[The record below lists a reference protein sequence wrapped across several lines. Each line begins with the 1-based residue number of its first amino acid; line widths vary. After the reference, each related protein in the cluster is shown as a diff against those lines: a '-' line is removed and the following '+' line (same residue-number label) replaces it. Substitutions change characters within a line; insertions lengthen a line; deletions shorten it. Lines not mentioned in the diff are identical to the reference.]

1 MNPQLQAIRLRSSL
15 TAWALL
21 CLILTSTLW
30 VNVACALDPQARF
43 ADYVRDNWN
52 TESGLPQT
60 SALSIT
66 QDATGYLWIGT
77 QNAIARFDGVRF
89 IVFDRDSTG
98 VDTTLASV
106 AHTDKRGEVWFGT
119 PHGALHEKD
128 GHFELI
134 HAGQDSAA
142 IVDIGEAADGSLLFA
157 TSLGVMRLDENHHIV
172 PALLEGEASFGLLRQ
187 GATQWVGVAGALVR
201 IDAQGIER
209 FPLPSSANSAR
220 VTHIVADPRGLWLG
234 TTAGLMKF
242 SDGHVVAA
250 NYGGELETRGIES
263 LFRDSDGNLWIGTAP
278 TLFRLRP
285 DDRLERIGAD
295 DFTRDSWVLAIYEDR
310 ERNLWIGSQTESL
323 FRLWNGWAR
332 RVSQRDGLTD
342 PFVWSIARDQ
352 HGRMLI
358 GTNSN
363 ISVVDAGGVH
373 ELVAGKSLPNP
384 AAYELFVDDRNRI
397 WICTRGGVA
406 IYTDKKI
413 ERPAALKPLDAYQI
427 NAFAQNGPDDF
438 WIGTTGGLYR
448 YRGGSLAL
456 VGPPP
461 GGTRAR
467 VRSLYRMDDATLL
480 VGTEAGLRQV
490 RNNVMEMPT
499 WAAPFDGRFV
509 SAIAPL
515 RDGAIGLATLDA
527 GFGVLMDGKLSVIT
541 RANGL
546 PSDNG
551 WSFRVVNGWLYM
563 SSIDGVWR
571 APLDM
576 LPGIGR
582 GARTINAQTILSS
595 SGREPGSQR
604 VRCCNGGASARSAL
618 DGTSIWLPTISG
630 ALRLDTASILA
641 ESEPPSVVVEG
652 LRNAGDW
659 FSGSGRVSLK
669 RDNPDIEIHY
679 TGLSFRDPRGLRFRY
694 RLEGYDENWIEAGT
708 RRVAFYTNLPPGEY
722 RFHVQVLQPEGGI
735 GGDSALPFDM
745 QPRWYE
751 ISWVRLLMFA
761 AALLLI
767 LALLWLQKH
776 YYRLRQQRLE
786 RIVEERTQA
795 LSHSNERL
803 RLANLAL
810 EQASETDA
818 LTGLRNRRFLLE
830 RIAQLLARGTGEGV
844 RPAFL
849 LLDLDNFKQINDRY
863 GHAAGDS
870 ILVQISQLLQSMS
883 RGDDELLRWGG
894 EEFLIVLMRVTQEQ
908 ALEIAERIRERVAA
922 HIFRLLDGREIEV
935 SASVGFALHPFIA
948 DANVDWATTL
958 EFADTALY
966 RVKQNGRNGCA
977 GIVAGK
983 VAPHGR
989 MRWSKELANIDT
1001 LVESGV
1007 LRWLRPYGA
1016 RHLRLVGD
1024 DSAG

>member
-1 MNPQLQAIRLRSSL
+1 M
-15 TAWALL
+15 AWALC
-21 CLILTSTLW
+21 CLFLTTTAS
-30 VNVACALDPQARF
+30 ALDPQARF

-66 QDATGYLWIGT
+66 QDSTGYIWVGT

-89 IVFDRDSTG
+89 TVFDRDATG

-106 AHTDKRGEVWFGT
+106 AHTDRHGDVWFGT

-142 IVDIGEAADGSLLFA
+142 IVDIGDAADGSLLFA
-157 TSLGVMRLDENHHIV
+157 TSLGVMRLDGDQRIV
-172 PALLEGEASFGLLRQ
+172 PALLEGEASFSLLRQ
-187 GATQWVGVAGALVR
+187 GTTQWIGVTGALVR

-209 FPLPSSANSAR
+209 FPLPPGTNPAR
-220 VTHIVADPRGLWLG
+220 ITHIAADARGLWLG
-234 TTAGLMKF
+234 TSAGLMKF
-242 SDGHVVAA
+242 TDGRVIAA
-250 NYGGELETRGIES
+250 NYGGELDTRGIES
-263 LFRDSDGNLWIGTAP
+263 LYRDSDGNLWIGTAP

-285 DDRLERIGAD
+285 DSVLERIGAD
-295 DFTRDSWVLAIYEDR
+295 DFTRDSWVLAVYEDR

-352 HGRMLI
+352 HGRILI

-363 ISVVDAGGVH
+363 VSVLDGGGVR

-384 AAYELFVDDRNRI
+384 AAYELFVDDRDRV
-397 WICTRGGVA
+397 WIGTRGGIA
-406 IYTDKKI
+406 IYSDQKI
-413 ERPAALKPLDAYQI
+413 ERPTALKPLDAYQI
-427 NAFAQNGPDDF
+427 DALAQNGPDDY

-448 YRGGSLAL
+448 YRGGNLAL

-490 RNNVMEMPT
+490 RNNVMEMPA
-499 WAAPFDGRFV
+499 WATPFDGRFV

-527 GFGVLMDGKLSVIT
+527 GFGILVDGKLSIVT
-541 RANGL
+541 RADGL

-551 WSFRVVNGWLYM
+551 WSFRAVNGWLYM

-576 LPGIGR
+576 FPGVGR
-582 GARTINAQTILSS
+582 GAHTISAQTILSS

-604 VRCCNGGASARSAL
+604 VRCCNGGATARSAL
-618 DGTSIWLPTISG
+618 DGASIWLPTISG
-630 ALRLDTASILA
+630 ALRLDTPSIVA
-641 ESEPPSVVVEG
+641 ASEPPSVVIEG
-652 LRNAGDW
+652 LQNAGA
-659 FSGSGRVSLK
+659 FFPGTVHASLD
-669 RDNPDIEIHY
+669 RESRDIEIHY

-722 RFHVQVLQPEGGI
+722 RFRVQVLQPEGGA
-735 GGDSALPFDM
+735 GGDGAMSFEM

-751 ISWVRLLMFA
+751 IGWVRLLMLA
-761 AALLLI
+761 LGLLLI
-767 LALLWLQKH
+767 IVLLWQQKRSF
-776 YYRLRQQRLE
+776 RLRQLRLE
-786 RIVEERTQA
+786 RLVEERTKA

-810 EQASETDA
+810 EQASETDP

-830 RIAQLLARGTGEGV
+830 RIPQLLARGTAEGL

-894 EEFLIVLMRVTQEQ
+894 EEFLILLMRVTQEQ
-908 ALEIAERIRERVAA
+908 ALEIAERIREHVAA

-935 SASVGFALHPFIA
+935 SASVGFALHPLVA

-966 RVKQNGRNGCA
+966 RVKQSGRNGCA
-977 GIVAGK
+977 GLVAGK
-983 VAPHGR
+983 VPPQAR

-1001 LVESGV
+1001 LVDSGV
-1007 LRWLRPYGA
+1007 LRWLRPHGA

-1024 DSAG
+1024 DSTL